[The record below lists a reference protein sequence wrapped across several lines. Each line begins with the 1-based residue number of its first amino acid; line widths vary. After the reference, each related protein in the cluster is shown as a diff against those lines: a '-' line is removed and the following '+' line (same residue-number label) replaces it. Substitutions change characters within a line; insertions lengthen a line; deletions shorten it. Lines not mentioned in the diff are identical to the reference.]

1 MFLTSL
7 HSTELLTKHFKE
19 IDCPDKVK
27 FVDSFYKQQVAQF
40 EIYEGDNFKEYYYIY
55 ISESYV
61 IDSGKRGIDKQ
72 TKFTND
78 IKTIISLFGEIPEPL
93 KERYRV
99 EYDEEN

>member
-1 MFLTSL
+1 MFLTSQ
-7 HSTELLTKHFKE
+7 HSTELLTKHFRE
-19 IDCPDKVK
+19 IDCPDKFV
-27 FVDSFYKQQVAQF
+27 FVDSFFNQQVAQF

-61 IDSGKRGIDKQ
+61 IDSGKRGVKKDI
-72 TKFTND
+72 KFTND
-78 IKTIISLFGEIPEPL
+78 IKTIISLYGNIPEPL